1 MNFSAL
7 SIRHPVPAIL
17 LFTLLCVLGIR
28 SFQSL
33 GIQHFPD
40 IELPVITIT
49 ATMDGAA
56 PPQLETEVARK
67 IEAAVA
73 SLPGVQHIRAN
84 LSEGSALVYVE
95 FDIEKDN
102 EVALSEVRN
111 AIDRIRSD
119 LPQDMNDPIVAKI
132 TTAGSPIVT
141 FAVHSDHLDE
151 EGLSW
156 LIDNEI
162 SRTMQSVPGVG
173 NVKRVG
179 GLDREI
185 SVEIDPTRIMALG
198 ASPSDISNRLRQI
211 QRDASGGRADI
222 GDGVQGV
229 RTIASVRS
237 VEDVAALQI
246 STAGGR
252 SFRLDQ
258 VATVKDVPAERTV
271 YAFLDEKPV
280 VAFQVSRVKGA
291 SEVGVLE
298 RVREKVKDI
307 EASHPHVKITEAYNG
322 VDQVY
327 DNYDGSMQLLY
338 EGALLA
344 VIVVWFFLR
353 DWRATLVSAAAL
365 PLSIIPTFF
374 VLDLLGY
381 SLNTLTLLALALV
394 VGILVDDA
402 IVEIENIVRH
412 LRMGKPPFQA
422 ALEAADEIGLAVI
435 ATTFTLVAVFLP
447 TAFMPGVPGVFF
459 KPFGWTAAISVL
471 FSLLVARLLT
481 PMMAAYLLKPI
492 VVDHPEGPWMRRY
505 QAAARWCLE
514 HRFLTLV
521 FAIAFFAGSLAL
533 KPLLPQAFAPVA
545 DRSRTYVG
553 IELAPGTSIEH
564 TRALAEQTRAIL
576 RTQPEVRQIF
586 TSIGSSS
593 TGGGHFGGMTSLNTG
608 SATFNVL
615 LTYRTEREL
624 KQVEVERALREKLA
638 AIPGARVQ
646 VGAGESGEQL
656 QVVLAGEDGESLER
670 VAAEVESD
678 LRKVKG
684 VGNITSSAALTRPE
698 IHIKPDYARAAT
710 LGVTTQA
717 ISDAVRVATS
727 GDFEFNLPKLNLP
740 ERQIPIRV
748 RLSSEYREDL
758 EALKQLRI
766 MGKKGW
772 VTLGSIADI
781 RFGSGPSQI
790 SRLDRQRYVSFSV
803 ELAGRTM
810 GEVMAEIE
818 QLPSI
823 KNLPPGIE
831 RPASGEAERMAELFS
846 SFGTAML
853 IGVLCIYIVLVL
865 LFHDFLQPVTILAAL
880 PLSIGGTFVALL
892 ATQNS
897 FSMPSIIGIL
907 MLMGIATKNSILLV
921 EYAIVARQRGMAR
934 MEALLDACRKRAR
947 PIVMTTVAMT
957 AGMFPVALGWSA
969 EPSFRSPM
977 AIAVIGGL
985 ITSTLLSL
993 LVIPVVFTYVD
1004 DLYQWLSFAWRRNK
1018 NPSEAGLSGRG

>member
-17 LFTLLCVLGIR
+17 LFALLCLLGIR

-40 IELPVITIT
+40 IELPVITVT
-49 ATMDGAA
+49 ASMDGAA

-73 SLPGVQHIRAN
+73 SLSGVKHIRSN
-84 LSEGSALVYVE
+84 LSEGSALIYVE
-95 FDIEKDN
+95 FDIDKDN

-111 AIDRIRSD
+111 AVDRIRVD
-119 LPQDMNDPIVAKI
+119 LPPDMNDPIVAKV

-141 FAVHSDHLDE
+141 FAVQSARMDE
-151 EGLSW
+151 EEISW
-156 LIDNEI
+156 LVDNEI
-162 SRTMQSVPGVG
+162 SRVLQGVPGVG
-173 NVKRVG
+173 NVSRVG

-185 SVEIDPTRIMALG
+185 RVEIDPVRILALG

-211 QRDASGGRADI
+211 QRDASGGRGDI
-222 GDGVQGV
+222 GDSQQGV
-229 RTIASVRS
+229 RTLAAVRT
-237 VEDVAALQI
+237 VEDLAAMQI
-246 STAGGR
+246 STASGR

-258 VATVKDVPAERTV
+258 VATVSDLPSERTE
-271 YAFLDEKPV
+271 YAFLDQSPV
-280 VAFQVSRVKGA
+280 VGFQVSRVKGA
-291 SEVGVLE
+291 SELDVLE
-298 RVREKVKDI
+298 RVREKI
-307 EASHPHVKITEAYNG
+307 GELEARHPNVVISEAYNT

-338 EGALLA
+338 EGGLLA

-353 DWRATLVSAAAL
+353 DWRATFVSAAAL

-412 LRMGKPPFQA
+412 LRLGKTPMQA

-492 VVDHPEGPWMRRY
+492 VTDHPESRWIQRY
-505 QAAARWCLE
+505 HSAAAWCLDY
-514 HRFLTLV
+514 RGLTLIL
-521 FAIAFFAGSLAL
+521 AIAFFAGSLAL
-533 KPLLPQAFAPVA
+533 KQYLPKAFAPVA
-545 DRSRTYVG
+545 DRSRTYVS
-553 IELAPGTSIEH
+553 IELPPGSSLEQ
-564 TRALAEQTRAIL
+564 TRHLAEQTQAIL
-576 RTQPEVRQIF
+576 RTQPEVTQVF
-586 TSIGSSS
+586 TRIGSSS
-593 TGGGHFGGMTSLNTG
+593 TGGGHFGGMTSANAG
-608 SATFNVL
+608 AANFNVQ
-615 LTYRTEREL
+615 LTYRTERKL
-624 KQVEVERALREKLA
+624 KQVEVERQLREKLTA
-638 AIPGARVQ
+638 LPGVRVS
-646 VGAGESGEQL
+646 VGAGETGEQL
-656 QVVLAGEDGESLER
+656 QLVLAGEDGELLER
-670 VAAEVESD
+670 VTAEVESD
-678 LRKVKG
+678 LRKIEG
-684 VGNITSSAALTRPE
+684 IGSITSSASLTRPE
-698 IHIKPDYARAAT
+698 IHIKPDNARAAT

-740 ERQIPIRV
+740 ERQVPIRI
-748 RLSSEYREDL
+748 RMSREFREDL
-758 EALKQLRI
+758 ENLKQLRV
-766 MGKKGW
+766 MGRGGW
-772 VTLGSIADI
+772 VALGTVADI

-790 SRLDRQRYVSFSV
+790 SRLDRQRYISFSV
-803 ELAGRTM
+803 ELAGRSM
-810 GEVMAEIE
+810 GDVLAEVD

-823 KNLPPGIE
+823 RNLPPGIE
-831 RPASGEAERMAELFS
+831 RPATGEAERMAELFS
-846 SFGTAML
+846 SFGSAML
-853 IGVLCIYIVLVL
+853 IGVFCIYLVLVL

-892 ATQNS
+892 ATHHS

-921 EYAIVARQRGMAR
+921 EYAIVARKRGLPR
-934 MEALLDACRKRAR
+934 TEALLDACRKRAR

-957 AGMFPVALGWSA
+957 AGMIPVALGWSA

-1004 DLYQWLSFAWRRNK
+1004 DLYQWASILWRRNQGSLK
-1018 NPSEAGLSGRG
+1018 SGQTGDA